1 MLKMF
6 ENKTNNKKEENTTN
20 DKVNNY
26 NFDISKFLVFVIDN
40 INGISVKGEIKLKL
54 YFNFFE

>member
-6 ENKTNNKKEENTTN
+6 ENKTNNKKEENTTI

-26 NFDISKFLVFVIDN
+26 NFDINKFLVFVIDN